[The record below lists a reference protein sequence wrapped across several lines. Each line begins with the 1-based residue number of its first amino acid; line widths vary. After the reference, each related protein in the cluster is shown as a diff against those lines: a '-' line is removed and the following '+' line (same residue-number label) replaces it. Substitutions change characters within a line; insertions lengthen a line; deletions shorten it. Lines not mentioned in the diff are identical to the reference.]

1 LCVYRNATATSR
13 LDKRV
18 KAVLQIRHDSGMT
31 DVRGLDARHAE
42 SGAGFCLQSRQ
53 SATRGQSRE
62 EIMQKCFALLGIVA
76 GLSASVALAG
86 EKKYDTGATDT
97 EIKIGQTMPYSG
109 PASGYGTQGR
119 AEQAYWKMVNSKGG
133 INGRQVNFLS
143 MDDAYSP
150 PKTVEQT
157 RKLVEQDEILAD
169 IGSLGTP
176 TNTAIQKYLNSK
188 KVPHILISTG
198 AAKWNDPSHFPW
210 TAPFYPPYEQ
220 EAKIYAKYVLKELPN
235 AKIGVIYQNDDFGK
249 DYLKGFKEG
258 LGNKTDLIIKELS
271 YEVSEPTIDSLVVAM
286 KSAGVDTLLT
296 IATPKFGAQSI
307 RKVADLGWKPTHF
320 MVSVASSIGGVLQPA
335 GLDASTG
342 LITAIAFKVV
352 GDPAWDDDPG
362 VKEYL
367 AFMKEWYPEGN
378 PIDGSN
384 QVGFMSARLTEIIL
398 KNCGD
403 ELTRD
408 NVLKQAT
415 NLSHV
420 SLPLLLPGITVN
432 FTPENY
438 SGFDTFRLAKFDGKT
453 WKFFGSNISAAAS
466 N

>member
-1 LCVYRNATATSR
+1 
-13 LDKRV
+13 
-18 KAVLQIRHDSGMT
+18 
-31 DVRGLDARHAE
+31 
-42 SGAGFCLQSRQ
+42 
-53 SATRGQSRE
+53 
-62 EIMQKCFALLGIVA
+62 MQRKLALLAAIV
-76 GLSASVALAG
+76 GLAATPSLAG
-86 EKKYDTGATDT
+86 EKTYDAGATDT

-119 AEQAYWKMVNSKGG
+119 AELAYWKMVNSKGG
-133 INGRQVNFLS
+133 VNGRKVTLLS

-176 TNTAIQKYLNSK
+176 TNTAIQKYLNGK
-188 KVPHILISTG
+188 KIPHILISTG
-198 AAKWNDPSHFPW
+198 AGKWNDPKNYPW
-210 TAPFYPPYEQ
+210 TTPFYPPYEQ
-220 EAKIYAKYVLKELPN
+220 EARIYAKYVLKEMPG

-249 DYLKGFKEG
+249 DYLKGFKQG
-258 LGNKTDLIIKELS
+258 LGDKAADLIVKELS
-271 YEVSEPTIDSLVVAM
+271 YEVSEPTIDSLVVAL
-286 KSAGVDTLLT
+286 KGAGVDTLLT
-296 IATPKFGAQSI
+296 IATPKFGAQAI

-335 GLDASTG
+335 GLEASTG
-342 LITAIAFKVV
+342 LITALAFKVV
-352 GDPAWDDDPG
+352 GDPAWDNDQG
-362 VKEYL
+362 VKDYL

-384 QVGFMSARLTEIIL
+384 QVGYTSAMMAELIL

-403 ELTRD
+403 ELTRG

-415 NLSHV
+415 NITQV
-420 SLPLLLPGITVN
+420 SLPLLLPGITVTV
-432 FTPENY
+432 TPDNY
-438 SGFDTFRLAKFDGKT
+438 STFDTFRLAKFDGTT
-453 WKFFGSNISAAAS
+453 WKFFGANISASAS